1 MSSKG
6 RGRKARVK
14 RRIAIFGGTVALYAV
29 MMSVA
34 WVVGTRQAERKTEA
48 MLDYAVS
55 DMRLTLDGVID
66 TMLEH
71 LATMAVRHFG
81 KAGEYPM
88 EEVAAVAAAY
98 DIDEMCIVDRTGRIV
113 ATNDPDS
120 RGVDMNA
127 KDVTRPFA
135 ALTNGVTQVV
145 SQPFRRHAYSN
156 SRRKYLGV
164 PFPNGDGYIQIGLDE
179 SRMDKLIS
187 SQLTFLFDAKVEDTL
202 CYICADAKTGALIS
216 KQLEDGDAQ
225 TLDGIGFDAAKA
237 LRAGEPLSDVQGEE
251 ADTTF
256 KLTLSGRRVFCRSF
270 VVGGYRFFMI
280 EPEDEFFGTRNTI
293 VATMA
298 VLLALVLGGF
308 AFLIVRI
315 SGDAERLKA
324 FYAAEEEAREKDME
338 IAKSIQS
345 SALPVPLGA
354 NPYFRMSASMTPA
367 RDVGGDFY
375 DFFML
380 DQTHLAF
387 MVADVSGKGVT
398 AALYMMTAKTLLKD
412 AFLAT
417 RDPAAAFTRVNA
429 ELCRNNT
436 ANMFLTAWGGVL
448 DLETGLVTFANA
460 GHNPPVKVESGKS
473 SYVATKSGPV
483 LAFLDGVEYK
493 SSTMELDP
501 GEAVFLYTDG
511 VTEALDSKGEFF
523 GEERL
528 INSIEAVAEPNPKSL
543 CNVVR
548 MAVAA
553 FAEGVPQADDLTVLA
568 VEYVARPRRFVRTFP
583 PTQEGIS
590 SASDWLDGVVSGSL
604 GHKAEGREPGG
615 VCLAPEAFGPFMS
628 SLHIILDE
636 ICSNVVKHSK
646 ASGFEVEVELLADP
660 AGVKLI
666 FIDDGEPYDPLSHK
680 DPDTSIPIAERA
692 IGGLGIMMV
701 KKMADSITYERV
713 HDRNYLTVKKTAGKA
728 RSHPYPGFLKERGS
742 GLELGREGGGA

>member
-6 RGRKARVK
+6 RGHKARAT
-14 RRIAIFGGTVALYAV
+14 RRIAIFGGTVALYV
-29 MMSVA
+29 VLMSVA
-34 WVVGTRQAERKTEA
+34 WVVGTRQAEQKTES
-48 MLDYAVS
+48 MLDYAVG

-81 KAGEYPM
+81 KPGAYPM
-88 EEVAAVAAAY
+88 EEVAALAAAY
-98 DIDEMCIVDRTGRIV
+98 DIDELCVVDRTGRIV
-113 ATNDPDS
+113 ATNDPYS

-127 KDVTRPFA
+127 NDVTRPFS
-135 ALTNGVTQVV
+135 ALTNGVTKVV
-145 SQPFRRHAYSN
+145 SQPFRRHAYDN

-164 PFPNGDGYIQIGLDE
+164 PFPDGNGYIQIGLDE

-187 SQLTFLFDAKVEDTL
+187 SQLSFLFDAKVEDTL
-202 CYICADAKTGALIS
+202 CYICADAKTGSIIS
-216 KQLEDGDAQ
+216 KQLGAGDAQ
-225 TLDGIGFDAAKA
+225 TLGDIGFDAAKA
-237 LRAGEPLSDVQGEE
+237 LRVDEPLPDVQGEE
-251 ADTTF
+251 AETTF
-256 KLTLSGRRVFCRSF
+256 RLSLSGRRVYCRSF

-293 VATMA
+293 AATMA

-308 AFLIVRI
+308 AFLLVRI
-315 SGDAERLKA
+315 SGDAERIKA

-338 IAKSIQS
+338 IAKTIQS

-354 NPYFRMSASMTPA
+354 NPYFRLSASMTPA

-448 DLETGLVTFANA
+448 DVETGQVTFANA
-460 GHNPPVKVESGKS
+460 GHTPPVKVKGRAAA
-473 SYVATKSGPV
+473 YVSVKSGPV

-493 SSTMELDP
+493 SFTMSLDP

-511 VTEALDSKGEFF
+511 VTEALDGKGEFF

-528 INSIEAVAEPNPKSL
+528 AKAIEAVAGPNPKSL

-568 VEYVARPRRFVRTFP
+568 VEYVARPKRFVRTFP

-590 SASDWLDGVVSGSL
+590 SASDWLDGVVAGGL
-604 GHKAEGREPGG
+604 GHNAEGRGEPGG
-615 VCLAPEAFGPFMS
+615 GGLAPEAFGPFMS

-636 ICSNVVKHSK
+636 MCSNIVKHSG

-660 AGVKLI
+660 SGVKLT
-666 FIDDGEPYDPLSHK
+666 FIDDGVPYDPLSHK
-680 DPDTSIPIAERA
+680 DPDTSIPAAERA

-701 KKMADSITYERV
+701 KKMADSMVYKRV
-713 HDRNYLTVKKTAGKA
+713 HDRNYLTVAKTASP
-728 RSHPYPGFLKERGS
+728 R
-742 GLELGREGGGA
+742 REPS